1 MIPGMPSSRQRA
13 GHRRSL
19 YLIALGLAAA
29 LACLLVPA
37 AELGR
42 DIAPG
47 EAAANGAPPEPALRP
62 NAPTEPTLGRRVSGP
77 GG

>member
-1 MIPGMPSSRQRA
+1 MIPGIPSSRQRA
-13 GHRRSL
+13 SHRRAL
-19 YLIALGLAAA
+19 YLLVLGLAAA
-29 LACLLVPA
+29 AACFLTPP

-42 DIAPG
+42 D
-47 EAAANGAPPEPALRP
+47 AAAPESSAAGAPPEPALRP